1 MIGLDL
7 DPCSTRG
14 TKIRGCDSL
23 RLTGVDLRMTRQSTS
38 TSVKMP
44 LSFHGGI
51 RSKKIPGWILRLRS
65 DISGLRGL
73 KNFLLGTP

>member
-1 MIGLDL
+1 
-7 DPCSTRG
+7 
-14 TKIRGCDSL
+14 
-23 RLTGVDLRMTRQSTS
+23 MTRQSTS

-65 DISGLRGL
+65 DVSGLSGL
-73 KNFLLGTP
+73 KNFLLSLGLLSLGAVCRRIR